1 MSLPR
6 RNALPSVKM
15 RALLGCCLA
24 LGLMACE
31 EEPAVQPISLGPGA
45 RPAVTEQPSDILV
58 NPHVRLRERSDEDR
72 AREAERLGLAE
83 GSSDRLRP
91 AERRGGGAGGG
102 GGGGDDM
109 WNPSPADPPSA
120 AELERFQRELAD
132 QMEEEVDPE
141 DDPCRQF
148 ADVQVAGQNANDTAL
163 RENSPRA
170 SRAERREME
179 RLCGRMPRSFQQC
192 MDQTYFRAH
201 LDECQAMFAR
211 NARRG
216 QAVSDRAREQ
226 LEAIRRGDAPL
237 PRPNH
242 GDDDEG

>member
-1 MSLPR
+1 
-6 RNALPSVKM
+6 M
-15 RALLGCCLA
+15 RVLLGIALA
-24 LGLMACE
+24 LALVACE

-45 RPAVTEQPSDILV
+45 RPAVTEQPSEILV

-83 GSSDRLRP
+83 GSADHARP
-91 AERRGGGAGGG
+91 GERRGGGAGGG
-102 GGGGDDM
+102 GGGDDDM

-120 AELERFQRELAD
+120 AELERFQRELAG
-132 QMEEEVDPE
+132 QMDEEVDPE

-148 ADVQVAGQNANDTAL
+148 ADMQVAGQNASDTAM
-163 RENSPRA
+163 REASPRV
-170 SRAERREME
+170 SRAQRREME

-201 LDECQAMFAR
+201 LDECQAMHAR

-216 QAVSDRAREQ
+216 EAASERAREQ

-237 PRPNH
+237 PRPNR
-242 GDDDEG
+242 GDPDDG